1 MYSIIVNPK
10 NNKIVN
16 ITSKEGHMIIKN
28 YIQSNSIKIKQLI
41 GGATTKSD
49 LEEYYEWEKEIIK
62 QIHTVYNNP
71 KIKASL
77 DKQILEFMVNF
88 SKKHKKFII
97 FPKGTNFVRTA
108 NSRNVFPHKD
118 ITFMN
123 CNGRGNY
130 KISGSKIDSVA
141 IIETTKELKFADLT
155 FISFLLGC
163 QIKAGQGGNRGIFSS
178 CCRSA
183 DIKKIC
189 NKLGIDGIVNLD
201 SVDNVLD
208 TDFVKTPILGDTLPK
223 EYKKY
228 VDQDILE
235 NRSSLSYNPHTN
247 IIECTYPEF
256 IIVDY
261 SSKITY
267 GMMSFNDFYSNKKI
281 YSTNYNSY
289 TLEPYNKNPDT
300 LKKRGSR
307 YIELST
313 LPFITAE
320 PPTNRKLIG
329 EFHTELILFLT
340 EKLKDK
346 FTPEDVASITR
357 PKREA
362 MNLQRLKVAE
372 KERRRMDRQLESYKK
387 RT

>member
-1 MYSIIVNPK
+1 
-10 NNKIVN
+10 
-16 ITSKEGHMIIKN
+16 
-28 YIQSNSIKIKQLI
+28 
-41 GGATTKSD
+41 
-49 LEEYYEWEKEIIK
+49 
-62 QIHTVYNNP
+62 
-71 KIKASL
+71 
-77 DKQILEFMVNF
+77 
-88 SKKHKKFII
+88 
-97 FPKGTNFVRTA
+97 
-108 NSRNVFPHKD
+108 
-118 ITFMN
+118 
-123 CNGRGNY
+123 
-130 KISGSKIDSVA
+130 
-141 IIETTKELKFADLT
+141 
-155 FISFLLGC
+155 
-163 QIKAGQGGNRGIFSS
+163 
-178 CCRSA
+178 
-183 DIKKIC
+183 
-189 NKLGIDGIVNLD
+189 
-201 SVDNVLD
+201 
-208 TDFVKTPILGDTLPK
+208 
-223 EYKKY
+223 
-228 VDQDILE
+228 
-235 NRSSLSYNPHTN
+235 
-247 IIECTYPEF
+247 
-256 IIVDY
+256 
-261 SSKITY
+261 
-267 GMMSFNDFYSNKKI
+267 MMSFNDFYSNKKI